1 MMKEGSFQPCSIH
14 GVNYLRYPFG
24 EAEKKRFEQNFYLNE
39 DEIDS
44 DVTITIT
51 FDNRQSIPINVL
63 RQENFVNF
71 DYERF
76 SKVNIPSNSSFQEI
90 NELLRQEFK
99 LENCRVWYLKCYY
112 PELVNDC
119 RILGEQIMDEYVR
132 DVDKK
137 QKPITSKGI
146 FLMEEQDNVVD
157 EIQEDSILC
166 FIFRTNGS
174 NHIFVK
180 TLIIHKNNDD
190 DDRKILFDKSLEI
203 ILKTNAGFQEDD
215 STSIKY
221 SNRPFD
227 ISQVDLALGE
237 KYLIGNF
244 SKIFVKDTNYS
255 Q

>member
-1 MMKEGSFQPCSIH
+1 
-14 GVNYLRYPFG
+14 
-24 EAEKKRFEQNFYLNE
+24 
-39 DEIDS
+39 
-44 DVTITIT
+44 
-51 FDNRQSIPINVL
+51 
-63 RQENFVNF
+63 
-71 DYERF
+71 
-76 SKVNIPSNSSFQEI
+76 
-90 NELLRQEFK
+90 
-99 LENCRVWYLKCYY
+99 
-112 PELVNDC
+112 
-119 RILGEQIMDEYVR
+119 MDEYVR

-146 FLMEEQDNVVD
+146 FLLEEQDNVVD

-215 STSIKY
+215 STIIKY

-227 ISQVDLALGE
+227 ISQVELTLGK

-244 SKIFVKDTNYS
+244 SKVFVKDTNYS